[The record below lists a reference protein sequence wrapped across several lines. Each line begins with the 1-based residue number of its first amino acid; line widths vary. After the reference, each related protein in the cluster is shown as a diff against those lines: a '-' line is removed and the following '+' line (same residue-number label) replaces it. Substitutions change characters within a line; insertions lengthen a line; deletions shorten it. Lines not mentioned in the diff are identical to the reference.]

1 MKELK
6 KYRFTLIELLVK
18 RSHLC
23 CDREIPD
30 HGQVKLFSFTLIELL
45 VVIAIIAILAGMLL
59 PALQQARRRAK
70 YITCVNNFSSI
81 GKAYLQYCQD
91 NKNMVM
97 PYWNGSVS
105 SKSTGCWFS
114 EGLNETGKPGGDH
127 GMMAPYLGTRI
138 NRVLGGWRYP
148 NTYPQ
153 YRQKSQFICP
163 ERERSEF
170 PGLTDSTL
178 SFLGQ
183 NANHAQVKPGT
194 GIAIARVRYVSR
206 HSAIMETRHVK
217 QPDSSHET
225 KLSIAYPHPS
235 LMCNVLMLGGNV
247 MSIPRG
253 KIPTDGKQNFWW
265 PYSDSKNTW

>member
-23 CDREIPD
+23 CDREIPA

-70 YITCVNNFSSI
+70 YITCVNNYSSI
-81 GKAYLQYCQD
+81 GKAYQQYCAD

-97 PYWNGSVS
+97 PYWNGYAS
-105 SKSTGCWFS
+105 SQSTGCWFS
-114 EGLNETGKPGGDH
+114 EGLNETGKVGGDH

-148 NTYPQ
+148 TTYPQ

-163 ERERSEF
+163 EREVSEF
-170 PGLTDSTL
+170 PGFAGSALH
-178 SFLGQ
+178 FNGQ
-183 NANHAQVKPGT
+183 NNYHAQNKPGK
-194 GIAIARVRYVSR
+194 GISISRVRHVSR
-206 HSAIMETRHVK
+206 HAAIMESRNVT
-217 QPDSSHET
+217 QPYTDHET

-253 KIPTDGKQNFWW
+253 KIPSDGEQSFWW
-265 PYSDSKNTW
+265 PYSNSKNTW